1 MSQVSVQYR
10 LERMDPLTLQI
21 LRSKT
26 PAERLAIAFDCN
38 RTMRLRLEGH
48 IRTYHPDWS
57 DADRIQ
63 AEIARRMTRC
73 TRLIFSK
80 P

>member
-1 MSQVSVQYR
+1 MSLGIEGYR
-10 LERMDPLTLQI
+10 VERMDEATLQM

-48 IRTYHPDWS
+48 IRTYHPDW
-57 DADRIQ
+57 DATQIA
-63 AEIARRMTRC
+63 AEVARRMSRGAG
-73 TRLIFSK
+73 
-80 P
+80 

>member
-1 MSQVSVQYR
+1 MSQELEDYR
-10 LERMDPLTLQI
+10 VERMDEATLEM

-48 IRTYHPDWS
+48 IRTYHPDWD
-57 DADRIQ
+57 DAQVAADV
-63 AEIARRMTRC
+63 ARRMSRGAG
-73 TRLIFSK
+73 
-80 P
+80 